1 MMDDGVFQLL
11 FFALLILATVFDGVS
26 RRRKR
31 RRRAEEMERE
41 EEAGGD
47 DGLGS
52 GPSSPGPARSLPGSA
67 PDRTEAPSSERETAD
82 SMVPDDLWAILTG
95 EERRDAGRGPPET
108 VTVPD
113 EVVSVE
119 PSPGSVEWGERFP
132 EAPGGLE
139 PIPPPVATT
148 PSSAGRPPV
157 GTPVPAAAGTT
168 SASPARLL
176 RRAPS
181 PAPAHR
187 PAGMAGGRQ
196 ALPAMREDA
205 ATPRS
210 VYVELLRSGGRGSL
224 RQAIVFAEVFGTPA
238 ALRPPRWEGDG
249 VS

>member
-1 MMDDGVFQLL
+1 MDNGVFQLL
-11 FFALLILATVFDGVS
+11 FIALLILASVFDGVS

-41 EEAGGD
+41 EKAGGE

-52 GPSSPGPARSLPGSA
+52 GPSFPGPARSLPGSDPA
-67 PDRTEAPSSERETAD
+67 RTGAPSRERETAD
-82 SMVPDDLWAILTG
+82 AMVPDDLWAILTG
-95 EERRDAGRGPPET
+95 EERPGAGRGPPET
-108 VTVPD
+108 STVSG

-139 PIPPPVATT
+139 PIPPPVATP
-148 PSSAGRPPV
+148 PSSAGHPPV
-157 GTPVPAAAGTT
+157 WTPVPVAAGTT
-168 SASPARLL
+168 SASPARLP

-181 PAPAHR
+181 PAPSRR
-187 PAGMAGGRQ
+187 PPGMTGARQ
-196 ALPAMREDA
+196 ALPAMHEDA
-205 ATPRS
+205 ARPRS
-210 VYVELLRSGGRGSL
+210 VYVELLRDGGRGSL

-238 ALRPPRWEGDG
+238 ALRPPRWQGDG